1 MDTEDYIE
9 SVKEQ
14 LKAYDFE
21 KVDIVEQSGYI
32 CFRRVRSRLLR
43 EQEELV
49 FITELE
55 SNDVDDFKAH
65 FDDVIDSGQAV
76 FSKDQTLAK
85 RQWYFV
91 AVTRSASRALR
102 VATKRGSK
110 KFSIGD
116 SFGGFFLPVLIDLEE
131 SRLKSGSVSM
141 KHKVT
146 HLTEMKDNADEYFI
160 I

>member
-1 MDTEDYIE
+1 MDSEDYID
-9 SVKEQ
+9 SIKEQ

-55 SNDVDDFKAH
+55 SSNVDELKSH
-65 FDDVIDSGQAV
+65 FDEVTDSGQAI
-76 FSKDQTLAK
+76 FSEDQTSAK

-102 VATKRGSK
+102 VATERGSK

-116 SFGGFFLPVLIDLEE
+116 SLGVCFLPVLIDVEE
-131 SRLKSGSVSM
+131 SRLKSGNVSM
-141 KHKVT
+141 KNKVT
-146 HLTEMKDNADEYFI
+146 HLTEMKDNADDYFTI
-160 I
+160 